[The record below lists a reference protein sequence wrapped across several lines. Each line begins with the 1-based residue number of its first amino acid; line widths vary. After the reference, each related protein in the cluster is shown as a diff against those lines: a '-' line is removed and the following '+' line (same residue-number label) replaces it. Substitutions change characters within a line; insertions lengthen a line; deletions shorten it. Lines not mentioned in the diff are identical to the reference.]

1 MTISNITTSQTKDPS
16 SSSRLARQ
24 QMYRHKRSLTQNSRS
39 SSTSLENSEADANNI
54 LSAETHRRRHSRK
67 KQASFS
73 RLSRQLNAT
82 NTTEPGYA
90 TVYAEDGKLPQFGE
104 FLFQRHQGWVLGP
117 YSCYYVKRPTNTGLL
132 TAQTDAWRLLHSSTR
147 YIWMAT

>member
-1 MTISNITTSQTKDPS
+1 MKIRCQLTFRIQIYFLIIIMTISNITTSQTKDS
-16 SSSRLARQ
+16 SSSPLARQ
-24 QMYRHKRSLTQNSRS
+24 QMYRYRRSLTQNSRS

-54 LSAETHRRRHSRK
+54 VSAETHRRRHSRK

-90 TVYAEDGKLPQFGE
+90 TVYVEDGKLPQFGE
-104 FLFQRHQGWVLGP
+104 FLFQRHLWWVRGHIA
-117 YSCYYVKRPTNTGLL
+117 V
-132 TAQTDAWRLLHSSTR
+132 
-147 YIWMAT
+147 AT